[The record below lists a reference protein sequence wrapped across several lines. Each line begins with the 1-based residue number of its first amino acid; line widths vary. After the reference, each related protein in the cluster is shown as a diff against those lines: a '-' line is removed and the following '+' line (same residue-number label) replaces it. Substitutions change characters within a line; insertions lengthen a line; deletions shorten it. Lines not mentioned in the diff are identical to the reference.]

1 MLSDPGETYYRLPFA
16 RQFMVASIRLTM
28 SPFPFGTIEAQSLQL
43 SLTAC
48 RLDYHVLNLWGR
60 PRRPMDLYPVAGQ
73 PCRDG
78 IYTRWSVRPCPAAL
92 SAVFLSSIIP
102 SDSLDYR

>member
-16 RQFMVASIRLTM
+16 RQSMVASIRSTM

-48 RLDYHVLNLWGR
+48 RLDCHVLNLWGR
-60 PRRPMDLYPVAGQ
+60 PRRPMVLYPVAGL

-78 IYTRWSVRPCPAAL
+78 ILTRWNV
-92 SAVFLSSIIP
+92 
-102 SDSLDYR
+102 